1 MKSFNYTIKDAQ
13 GIHARPAGV
22 LVKEAGRFK
31 SDITIEKDGKKADA
45 KRIFAVMGLGV
56 KSGETITVNIEGE
69 DEDILVVKIGGE
81 GLYPGERAAVTL
93 DFNLK
98 LPEIRHRFGY
108 QGSRVNLGNWYP
120 IACAF

>member
-13 GIHARPAGV
+13 GIHARPTGV

-69 DEDILVVKIGGE
+69 DEDK
-81 GLYPGERAAVTL
+81 AASSL
-93 DFNLK
+93 QGFLQNNL
-98 LPEIRHRFGY
+98 
-108 QGSRVNLGNWYP
+108 
-120 IACAF
+120 

>member
-45 KRIFAVMGLGV
+45 KRIFAVMGLSV

-69 DEDILVVKIGGE
+69 DEDK
-81 GLYPGERAAVTL
+81 AASSL
-93 DFNLK
+93 QEFLQNNL
-98 LPEIRHRFGY
+98 
-108 QGSRVNLGNWYP
+108 
-120 IACAF
+120 

>member
-13 GIHARPAGV
+13 GIHARPAAV

-69 DEDILVVKIGGE
+69 DEDK
-81 GLYPGERAAVTL
+81 AASSL
-93 DFNLK
+93 QGFLQNNL
-98 LPEIRHRFGY
+98 
-108 QGSRVNLGNWYP
+108 
-120 IACAF
+120 

>member
-69 DEDILVVKIGGE
+69 DEDK
-81 GLYPGERAAVTL
+81 AVSSL
-93 DFNLK
+93 QEFLQNNL
-98 LPEIRHRFGY
+98 
-108 QGSRVNLGNWYP
+108 
-120 IACAF
+120 